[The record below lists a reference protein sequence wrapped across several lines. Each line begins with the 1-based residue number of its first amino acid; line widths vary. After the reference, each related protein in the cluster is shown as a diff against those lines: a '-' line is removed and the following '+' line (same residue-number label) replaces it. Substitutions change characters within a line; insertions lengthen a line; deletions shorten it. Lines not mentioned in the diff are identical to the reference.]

1 MHVNYHQAKISMQLQ
16 QKPPR
21 LAQSNQATKPKPKN
35 NSQLWFLAMLAGFFF
50 AVYWPKLHEEIKLRF
65 YTAPANVILLANDTQ
80 MSTKGRRIF
89 YLTQPQVN
97 PRNAD
102 FCPNK
107 SEKTI
112 VLGCYAPAKDR
123 ISIQE
128 VEDPRLDG
136 IMQVTAAHEM
146 LHAVYHRLSYTE
158 RKRVDQELAIV
169 FSKLTDQ
176 RVKDNIAL
184 YQQQD
189 PKVVPNEL
197 HSILATEVEVL
208 TPFLENYYQ
217 QYFTDRSAVVKYA
230 QQSAK
235 PFAELMNEADTI
247 QARLRV
253 LKTEIHQLSAFN
265 RGDRID
271 SAYSQKV
278 DEYNRLIERY
288 NALVDKGDAL
298 GESLKSGHKK

>member
-1 MHVNYHQAKISMQLQ
+1 MQIQ
-16 QKPPR
+16 QKPPQR
-21 LAQSNQATKPKPKN
+21 AQSKQLAQPKPKN
-35 NSQLWFLAMLAGFFF
+35 NSWLWLPAAMGGFFC
-50 AVYWPKLHEEIKLRF
+50 AVYGPKLQEEIQLRF

-89 YLTQPQVN
+89 YLTQPSVTAN
-97 PRNAD
+97 NAGS
-102 FCPNK
+102 CTSK

-112 VLGCYAPAKDR
+112 VLGCYSPAKNK

-128 VEDPRLDG
+128 VDDPRLDG

-146 LHAVYHRLSYTE
+146 LHAAYHRLTYTE

-230 QQSAK
+230 KQSAQ
-235 PFAELMNEADTI
+235 PFVELTNEAAFI
-247 QARLRV
+247 ESRLQV
-253 LKTEIHQLSAFN
+253 LKSEIHQYSAFN
-265 RGDRID
+265 KGDKID
-271 SAYSQKV
+271 SIYRQKV
-278 DEYNRLIERY
+278 EEYNRLVDRY
-288 NALVDKGDAL
+288 NSVAAKDGALI
-298 GESLKSGHKK
+298 ESLKTGHKN

>member
-1 MHVNYHQAKISMQLQ
+1 MQVHYHQAKISMQLQ

-21 LAQSNQATKPKPKN
+21 LTRANQVTKPKPKN

-89 YLTQPQVN
+89 YLTQPQVT
-97 PRNAD
+97 PSNAD
-102 FCPNK
+102 FCHSK

-112 VLGCYAPAKDR
+112 ILGCYAPAKDK

-128 VEDPRLDG
+128 VEDIRLDG
-136 IMQVTAAHEM
+136 VMQVTAAHEM
-146 LHAVYHRLSYTE
+146 LHAVYHRLAYTE
-158 RKRVDQELAIV
+158 RKQLDQELAVV

-176 RVKDNIAL
+176 RIKDNIAL
-184 YQQQD
+184 YQQHD

-217 QYFTDRSAVVKYA
+217 QYFTDRLAVVKYA
-230 QQSAK
+230 KQSAK
-235 PFAELMNEADTI
+235 PFAELMNEAGTI
-247 QARLRV
+247 QARLQV

-265 RGDRID
+265 QGDEID
-271 SAYSQKV
+271 GMYSQKV
-278 DEYNRLIERY
+278 EEYNRLVDRY
-288 NALVDKGDAL
+288 NALADKGEAL
-298 GESLKSGHKK
+298 GKSLKSSYKK